1 MHKTV
6 GIVGAGSI
14 VAMFYIRILKS
25 LGFTS
30 ILLFDI
36 DSTRA
41 LQVAQEHRVQPA
53 DLTTIAAQADI
64 IIVATPPH
72 THFDLLQ
79 QLIAKGKT
87 LICEKP
93 FVYLREHAEALVK
106 QAEQHEAKLYVAHIR
121 RFFPGI
127 ALAKEY
133 IANNPTGRLLKA
145 TLCEGGRFSYKT
157 HSGYVFQNAYGG
169 VMLDTGSHVLDS
181 FLYITGYTQAPLSF
195 NVKQAIKDKEEPAH
209 HVAYNFEM
217 NNIPVSL
224 KLSRLEPLANKITLY
239 YEFGIIEVPLSIKPN
254 ISITTPN
261 GHFVV
266 SAAHSCISYMSEAF
280 KQELDCI
287 LVKQQAAFL
296 EARDFINLSTL
307 LETLYKA

>member
-1 MHKTV
+1 MGKTV
-6 GIVGAGSI
+6 GLVGAGSI
-14 VAMFYIRILKS
+14 VAMFYIRVLKS

-30 ILLFDI
+30 ILLYDI
-36 DSTRA
+36 DTA
-41 LQVAQEHRVQPA
+41 HAQQVANQHQVHQVDLATIVQ
-53 DLTTIAAQADI
+53 QANI

-79 QLIAKGKT
+79 QLITKGKT
-87 LICEKP
+87 IICEKP

-106 QAEQHEAKLYVAHIR
+106 QAQQNEAKLYVAHIR

-133 IANNPTGRLLKA
+133 IANNETGKLLKA

-157 HSGYVFQNAYGG
+157 HSGYVFQNPYGG
-169 VMLDTGSHVLDS
+169 VLLDTGSHVLDS
-181 FLYITGYTQAPLSF
+181 FLYVTGLTKTPINCTVQQA
-195 NVKQAIKDKEEPAH
+195 VKDKAEPAH
-209 HVAYNFEM
+209 EVAYTFHIND
-217 NNIPVSL
+217 IPVSL

-239 YEFGIIEVPLSIKPN
+239 YEFGIIEVPLGIKPN

-280 KQELDCI
+280 KQELDSI
-287 LVKQQAAFL
+287 LVKQEANFL
-296 EARDFINLSTL
+296 EAADFINLSMI

>member
-1 MHKTV
+1 MGKTV

-30 ILLFDI
+30 ILLYDI
-36 DSTRA
+36 DTTRA
-41 LQVAQEHRVQPA
+41 QQLAQQHQVQQVDWATLQ
-53 DLTTIAAQADI
+53 QANT

-72 THFDLLQ
+72 THFYLLQ
-79 QLIAKGKT
+79 QLITTGKHI
-87 LICEKP
+87 ICEKP

-106 QAEQHEAKLYVAHIR
+106 QAQQNKAKLYVAHIR

-127 ALAKEY
+127 TLAKQY
-133 IANNPTGRLLKA
+133 IGNNPTGKLLKA

-157 HSGYVFQNAYGG
+157 HSGYVFQNPYGG
-169 VMLDTGSHVLDS
+169 VLLDTGSHVLDS
-181 FLYITGYTQAPLSF
+181 FLYVTGLTKTPINCTVQQAL
-195 NVKQAIKDKEEPAH
+195 KDKAEPAH
-209 HVAYNFEM
+209 EVAYTFHINE
-217 NNIPVSL
+217 IPVSL

-239 YEFGIIEVPLSIKPN
+239 YEFGIIEVPLGIKPN
-254 ISITTPN
+254 ISITNPN

-287 LVKQQAAFL
+287 LVKQEADFL
-296 EARDFINLSTL
+296 EANDFINLSMI